1 MIWQCQ
7 QAMCLQV
14 LLSWWFQGFHVNICL
29 VAWLKLMIWGW
40 SDTFLWLKIG
50 FWTRLWNPQW
60 MKILVAL
67 YVNTQLCF
75 RPLAGC
81 LHVDMCTR
89 WELYCFGIV
98 FFVAWCWKLP
108 KSLHTISLERMV
120 SSGIHC
126 NYFLFT
132 QHCGWTST
140 DLIYGFSLV
149 IHCVRSRSYRGTGW
163 KMGDY

>member
-1 MIWQCQ
+1 MGWQCQ

-14 LLSWWFQGFHVNICL
+14 FLSWRFQGFHVN
-29 VAWLKLMIWGW
+29 IWGW

-75 RPLAGC
+75 QPLAGC

-98 FFVAWCWKLP
+98 FFVSWCWKLP
-108 KSLHTISLERMV
+108 KSLHNLLGKDDAKWHPLQLFPVHTTLWMNLNWLDIWFFLGNSL
-120 SSGIHC
+120 C
-126 NYFLFT
+126 
-132 QHCGWTST
+132 
-140 DLIYGFSLV
+140 
-149 IHCVRSRSYRGTGW
+149 
-163 KMGDY
+163 KK